1 MDNQY
6 EVPFYDLTA
15 VHRGLG
21 REMEAAIRRVL
32 DRGQFLYAPEV
43 RQFEE
48 EWAHQTGTSQAV
60 AVGSGLAALKLVLRG
75 WGIGPGDEVIVP
87 AHTFIATWLA
97 VSEVGAV
104 PVPVEPDGATM
115 NMDPAGVQ
123 AALSNRTRAVIV
135 VHLYGLPADMEAIR
149 AVARRFGLKVLE
161 DAAQAHGARYRGR
174 PVGSLGDAAAWSFY
188 PSKNLGSLGD
198 GGAVTTEDAVLA
210 ERIRLLRN
218 YGSVEKYV
226 HPVAGENSRLSEINA
241 AVLRLKLRRLDEHN
255 ARRRAIAERYL
266 RELGPWVHAP
276 VVPTGVESAWHLF
289 VVRSRLRDH
298 LQRHLRR
305 EGVETQVH
313 YPIPPHLQGAYR
325 GLGLGPGSLPR
336 AEEAARTVLSLP
348 MGPHLR
354 DEQVSRVIDAVGRFF
369 ERAGGG
375 EA

>member
-6 EVPFYDLTA
+6 EVPFYDLAA
-15 VHRGLG
+15 VHRGFG

-123 AALSNRTRAVIV
+123 AALSSRTRAVIV

-149 AVARRFGLKVLE
+149 AVARRFELKVLE

-188 PSKNLGSLGD
+188 PSKNLGALGD

-226 HPVAGENSRLSEINA
+226 HPIAGENSRLSEINA

-266 RELGPWVHAP
+266 CELGPWVHAP
-276 VVPTGVESAWHLF
+276 VVPTGMESAWHLF

-336 AEEAARTVLSLP
+336 AEEVARTVLSLP

-369 ERAGGG
+369 ERVGGG